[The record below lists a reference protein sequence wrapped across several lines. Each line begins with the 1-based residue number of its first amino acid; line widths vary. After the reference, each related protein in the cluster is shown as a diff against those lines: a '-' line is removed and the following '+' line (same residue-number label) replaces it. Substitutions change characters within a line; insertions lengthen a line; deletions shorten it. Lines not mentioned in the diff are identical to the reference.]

1 MAGFGTFLAALAG
14 PIAKKALTA
23 LGVGVI
29 SYAAVST
36 ALQAA
41 LAAAKAAWGAFGGGG
56 VSEALALVQMA
67 GIPTAASIYAGALV
81 ANVALEFGKR
91 IGKLN

>member
-1 MAGFGTFLAALAG
+1 MAGFGTFLGALVA
-14 PIAKKALTA
+14 PLAKKVLVG

-29 SYAAVST
+29 TYAAVST
-36 ALQAA
+36 ALSAA
-41 LAAAKAAWGAFGGGG
+41 LSAAKAAWSAFGGGAFT
-56 VSEALALVQMA
+56 EALALAQMA
-67 GIPTAASIYAGALV
+67 GIPTAASILAGALV

>member
-1 MAGFGTFLAALAG
+1 MAGFGTFLAGLAG
-14 PIAKKALTA
+14 PLAKKALTA

-29 SYAAVST
+29 TYAAVST
-36 ALQAA
+36 ALTAA
-41 LAAAKAAWGAFGGGG
+41 LNAAKAAWGSFGGGAF
-56 VSEALALVQMA
+56 SEALTLAQMA
-67 GIPTAASIYAGALV
+67 GIPTAASIFAGALI